1 MLHRRYP
8 EVERER
14 ERERQPPTQFSV
26 GTETKGFIQP
36 LTRSFHQGHKA
47 VIPNPWAMD
56 WYQSRGLLGT
66 GSHSRR

>member
-8 EVERER
+8 EVERERER

-36 LTRSFHQGHKA
+36 LTRSFH
-47 VIPNPWAMD
+47 
-56 WYQSRGLLGT
+56 
-66 GSHSRR
+66 